1 MAGAGGDERLVAALE
16 NLTLQNQALMGMMT
30 AQSAAASAKATS
42 VSSMASLARS
52 LDTKGMLNIDP
63 YYGEKEKFVQWKITF
78 YSAIETVDSDTVT
91 ELKKI
96 ERNVEFLINFETL
109 SEEDNGRSK
118 SVATFLLALCKDDA
132 FNRIVLDCEKGNGYE
147 AWRRLCKSKF
157 MRSAAGAL
165 TALMHPTFAVTDPR
179 MRLQQWDREATT
191 YEQRFSE
198 KPPDALRR
206 SVYQTKIS
214 PTELQQHLLL
224 CADKFPSAIDIADEI
239 ERYCDVRE
247 EHEQAMGVA
256 PEAVFYRCSHGDAS
270 ERT

>member
-52 LDTKGMLNIDP
+52 LDTKGMPKIDP
-63 YYGEKEKFVQWKITF
+63 YFGEKEKFVQWKITF
-78 YSAIETVDSDTVT
+78 YSAIETVDSETVT

-109 SEEDNGRSK
+109 SEEDKGRSK

-157 MRSAAGAL
+157 MRSVAGAL

-179 MRLQQWDREATT
+179 MRPQQWDREATT
-191 YEQRFSE
+191 
-198 KPPDALRR
+198 
-206 SVYQTKIS
+206 
-214 PTELQQHLLL
+214 
-224 CADKFPSAIDIADEI
+224 
-239 ERYCDVRE
+239 
-247 EHEQAMGVA
+247 
-256 PEAVFYRCSHGDAS
+256 
-270 ERT
+270 